1 MTENKDLYE
10 QYEEAFFAM
19 LMDKIADA
27 EGAELIK
34 QKEQIRYCLET
45 ENGGPFSYFEFS
57 IHTLELTGTTSL
69 QITDFAEPSEKED
82 AIDLWDS
89 QIHALNRSLG
99 I

>member
-1 MTENKDLYE
+1 MWNKDE
-10 QYEEAFFAM
+10 MKAR
-19 LMDKIADA
+19 
-27 EGAELIK
+27 AELIN
-34 QKEQIRYCLET
+34 QKEQIRYCLKT
-45 ENGGPFSYFEFS
+45 ENDGPFSYFEFS

-89 QIHALNRSLG
+89 QIHALKRSLG